1 MRAVLD
7 FNIDEVK
14 RIVAH
19 AKAAPKHMA
28 WYGEEQGAAVLL
40 VKDEGIYLMSNG
52 LPFDPAEPG
61 DARDVRRF
69 VAYAKG
75 FGPKAG
81 YDKIRAAVGGDDF
94 SEPIPAADFETAI
107 KAGDRHLRIVLT
119 ENQLSIQTA
128 R

>member
-1 MRAVLD
+1 M
-7 FNIDEVK
+7 K

-19 AKAAPKHMA
+19 AKAAPTHMA
-28 WYGEEQGAAVLL
+28 WYGEQKGACVFL

-81 YDKIRAAVGGDDF
+81 YANLRAAVGGDDF
-94 SEPIPAADFETAI
+94 SEPLPVADFEQVLAEEGI
-107 KAGDRHLRIVLT
+107 RHLRIVLT
-119 ENQLSIQTA
+119 ETQLSIQTA